1 MNWNRFSTE
10 QYPLDLP
17 GTLAGGQAFRWRC
30 DSRGIWWGVIGS
42 TVAALC
48 EEPAVAPRHIL
59 WQTFPEPDRWPELS
73 RYLRLDED
81 LHALYASWRSD
92 PHLGPASARHCG
104 LRILRQPP
112 LECLFAFQCAAANT
126 VVKIE
131 RTVARLAERYGDRIA
146 TGLKEEPWPF
156 YAFPTPTAL
165 AHADEAHLRADL
177 WGYRAPRVIAAARS
191 LLERDAGWLDGLQS
205 APWSE
210 ARADLMQFFGI
221 GRKIA
226 DCIALFGL
234 GCDEAVP
241 VDTHIL
247 QISIGLLGYRPTVR
261 TLTPTTYQA
270 IGDLWRER
278 YGGRAGWAQQY
289 LFLDALQR

>member
-1 MNWNRFSTE
+1 MNWNSFCTE

-17 GTLAGGQAFRWRC
+17 GTLAGGQAFRWRR
-30 DSRGIWWGVIGS
+30 DSRGTWWGVIGAG
-42 TVAALC
+42 VAALR
-48 EEPAVAPRHIL
+48 EQPDAAPRQIL
-59 WQTFPEPDRWPELS
+59 WQTFPERDDWPALS

-92 PHLGPASARHCG
+92 EHLGPASGRHAG

-131 RTVARLAERYGDRIA
+131 RTVARLAERYGERIV
-146 TGLKEEPWPF
+146 TELTDEPWPF
-156 YAFPTPTAL
+156 YAFPTPAAL
-165 AHADEAHLRADL
+165 AEADEGDLRADL
-177 WGYRAPRVIAAARS
+177 WGYRAPRVIAAAHS
-191 LLERDAGWLDGLQS
+191 LLQRDAGWLDALQS
-205 APWSE
+205 APWGE
-210 ARADLMQFFGI
+210 ARTDLMQFFGI

-247 QISIGLLGYRPTVR
+247 RISIELLGYRSAAKS
-261 TLTPTTYQA
+261 LTPTAYQE
-270 IGDLWRER
+270 IGDLWRRR
-278 YGGRAGWAQQY
+278 YGNRAGWAQQY